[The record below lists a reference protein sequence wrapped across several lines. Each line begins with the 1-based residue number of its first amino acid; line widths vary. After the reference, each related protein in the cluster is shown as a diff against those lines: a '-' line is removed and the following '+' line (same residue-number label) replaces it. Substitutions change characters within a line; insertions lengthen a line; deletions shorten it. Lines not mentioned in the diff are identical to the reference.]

1 MKNERL
7 HINLTESHTKNG
19 YMFVYDFFFCYTHE
33 VYIQS
38 KFSDEIK
45 ILQIILARFVIGA
58 RVGFQLNISCRKV
71 E

>member
-1 MKNERL
+1 MKNERI
-7 HINLTESHTKNG
+7 HINLTESRTKNG
-19 YMFVYDFFFCYTHE
+19 NMFVYDFFCYTHE

-45 ILQIILARFVIGA
+45 ILQVILARLVIGA